1 MESKNETRNDLRPF
15 SEPLPSKIFQNHVKD
30 IILNNEPLTT
40 TFLNSMLNQL
50 NWAFSEFIGMLQEI
64 QNISSRPERVF
75 IESRQLKIC
84 ATCFDLS
91 LALLRVLEMVSTLC
105 VGVFTDPNRPN
116 SELLLSRL
124 YQVCFQYQ
132 PINKCH
138 QYYPFKYYIFFPANL
153 SNIKSCKFH
162 HWLFPTCCAT

>member
-1 MESKNETRNDLRPF
+1 M
-15 SEPLPSKIFQNHVKD
+15 
-30 IILNNEPLTT
+30 LNNEPLTT
-40 TFLNSMLNQL
+40 TFINSMLNQL

-91 LALLRVLEMVSTLC
+91 LALLRVLEMVSNIAP
-105 VGVFTDPNRPN
+105 GVFTDPDRPN

-124 YQVCFQYQ
+124 YQVRFAFSEYFWVFVD
-132 PINKCH
+132 PPSI
-138 QYYPFKYYIFFPANL
+138 FKGRLKQRKRRLFFFPVNSVEFRDDFGCVHEIL
-153 SNIKSCKFH
+153 YEELYRHCH
-162 HWLFPTCCAT
+162 

>member
-1 MESKNETRNDLRPF
+1 M
-15 SEPLPSKIFQNHVKD
+15 I
-30 IILNNEPLTT
+30 NNEPLTT

-91 LALLRVLEMVSTLC
+91 LALLRVLEMIANIAVE
-105 VGVFTDPNRPN
+105 VFVDPERPN

-124 YQVCFQYQ
+124 YQVKPQ
-132 PINKCH
+132 
-138 QYYPFKYYIFFPANL
+138 
-153 SNIKSCKFH
+153 SNYKSLDSK
-162 HWLFPTCCAT
+162 TVSSE

>member
-1 MESKNETRNDLRPF
+1 MLF
-15 SEPLPSKIFQNHVKD
+15 
-30 IILNNEPLTT
+30 NEPMTT
-40 TFLNSMLNQL
+40 TFLNSVLNQL

-91 LALLRVLEMVSTLC
+91 LALLRVLEMISNIAVD
-105 VGVFTDPNRPN
+105 VFVNPERPN

-124 YQVCFQYQ
+124 YQV
-132 PINKCH
+132 
-138 QYYPFKYYIFFPANL
+138 
-153 SNIKSCKFH
+153 IKII
-162 HWLFPTCCAT
+162 ATLRFSHDFDLILV